1 MRLVS
6 YIDRRRSAA
15 RSSFGAVVGTDIVE
29 LAWPGVTTLRQGLLA
44 EGMQGLSRRLAAAGQ
59 APSVALADVE
69 LLAPVADPGKI
80 LCIGLNY
87 HLHAQE
93 VGMAVPSHPSVFARF
108 PSSLVGAGQPV
119 VRPVESEKFD
129 YEAELAVVIGRAGRR
144 IPVAAALDYVAGYSC
159 LAENSVRDWQRH
171 SNQATPGK
179 NFPASGAFGPWLV
192 SPDEA
197 GPLED
202 MTVIGR
208 LNGAQVQSDTV
219 AHMIFSV
226 PELIAYVSTFTEL
239 EPGDV
244 ISTGTPAGV
253 GLSRKPPLFLK
264 SGDVFEVEISGVGV
278 LRNSVIDE
286 C

>member
-1 MRLVS
+1 MWLVS
-6 YIDRRRSAA
+6 YRDRRRSPA
-15 RSSFGAVVGTDIVE
+15 RPSFGAVVGAGIVE

-59 APSVALADVE
+59 APSVALADIE
-69 LLAPVADPGKI
+69 LLAPVVDPGKI

-93 VGMAVPSHPSVFARF
+93 VGMAVPPRPSVFVRF
-108 PSSLVGAGQPV
+108 PGSLVGAGQPV
-119 VRPVESEKFD
+119 VRPAESEKFD

-144 IPVAAALDYVAGYSC
+144 IPVEAALDYVAGYSC

-202 MTVIGR
+202 MAVIGR
-208 LNGAQVQSDTV
+208 LNGVQVQSDTV

-253 GLSRKPPLFLK
+253 GLSRNPPLFLK

-278 LRNSVIDE
+278 LSNSVVDE

>member
-1 MRLVS
+1 MKLVS
-6 YIDRRRSAA
+6 YIDRRRSPACP
-15 RSSFGAVVGTDIVE
+15 SFGAVIGANIVE
-29 LAWPGVTTLRQGLLA
+29 LAWPGITTLRQGLLA
-44 EGMQGLSRRLAAAGQ
+44 EGMKGLSERLAAAGQ
-59 APSVALADVE
+59 ARTIALADVE
-69 LLAPVADPGKI
+69 LLAPVVDPGKI

-93 VGMAVPSHPSVFARF
+93 VGMAVPTRPSVFVRF

-119 VRPVESEKFD
+119 VRPAESEKFD

-144 IPVAAALDYVAGYSC
+144 IPVAQALDYVAGYSC

-197 GPLED
+197 GALED

-208 LNGAQVQSDTV
+208 LNGVQVQNDTV

-278 LRNSVIDE
+278 LRNPVIDE